1 MGTASMGRKTI
12 SSTTLLLSS
21 PQDEPTAQSTLYTEF
36 ADDIEWI
43 VDRVRHDYSTL
54 PPSVKKVAK
63 YYLTE
68 RVRALPLSTQVGRP
82 HPLVARPVP
91 FIVFW
96 FSKALGLECRETQRN
111 LALSFLYACLSVCP
125 NDDLL
130 DRRAF
135 AARHQ
140 LYLAHWFW
148 DRYYRVFDNLFPSKS
163 PIWHILA
170 DCTAAWRRSDQRSL
184 VPKDMSG
191 TAALSPRY
199 LSMTSEYLRAL
210 MFPTLAAVALLS
222 GKAHHLTPLRRFAWN
237 YCIGFRI
244 VDDLRDWR
252 DDYAKRNRS
261 QSCVINLLLSKLKR
275 GLRASQETLTCIL
288 TDDLVT
294 SEIYACIEKFY
305 LRARR
310 EAEKLGAVYVE
321 RFVDEQLL
329 GHQRELA
336 RMAQAKRFLTEAVAI
351 ALTE

>member
-1 MGTASMGRKTI
+1 MIA
-12 SSTTLLLSS
+12 STT
-21 PQDEPTAQSTLYTEF
+21 PAPTVLQLELTAGSTLYSDF
-36 ADDIEWI
+36 AGDIEWI
-43 VDRVRHDYSTL
+43 VDRLGQDYSTL
-54 PPSVKKVAK
+54 PRSVKQVAK
-63 YYLTE
+63 YYLSE
-68 RVRALPLSTQVGRP
+68 RVRALPLSFQADRA

-96 FSKALGLECRETQRN
+96 FSRALGLACRETQRN
-111 LALSFLYACLSVCP
+111 LGLSFLYACLSVCP

-130 DRRAF
+130 DHRAF
-135 AARHQ
+135 APRHQ

-148 DRYYRVFDNLFPSKS
+148 DRYYRAFGELFSSES

-191 TAALSPRY
+191 IAALSPRY

-222 GKAHHLTPLRRFAWN
+222 GKARHLTPLHRFAWN

-244 VDDLRDWR
+244 ADDLRDWR
-252 DDYAKRNRS
+252 DDYTKGNRS
-261 QSCVINLLLSKLKR
+261 QSCVIKLLLSRLKPGVKVSR
-275 GLRASQETLTCIL
+275 NTLACVL
-288 TDDLVT
+288 TNESVT
-294 SEIYACIEKFY
+294 SEIYASIEKY
-305 LRARR
+305 HLRARR
-310 EAEKLGAVYVE
+310 EAEKLGAVYVQ

-329 GHQRELA
+329 GHRIELA
-336 RMAQAKRFLTEAVAI
+336 RMAQATRALLEAVGI